1 MPKYKLH
8 IGGKIVDAD
17 YIGSDKKEHSKE
29 FKVIGSGITKEFL
42 HGNYPAPMTWAGNMK
57 DLQKMKR
64 KINQSMTEKEKIQKR
79 IQWLRDNRQAWE
91 GIYTFALAS
100 DKEDVDNRLNHIVDC
115 LKEEGLYAKR
125 TEVFPSTLI
134 NWMNLIRKEGKNT

>member
-1 MPKYKLH
+1 
-8 IGGKIVDAD
+8 
-17 YIGSDKKEHSKE
+17 
-29 FKVIGSGITKEFL
+29 
-42 HGNYPAPMTWAGNMK
+42 
-57 DLQKMKR
+57 
-64 KINQSMTEKEKIQKR
+64 MTEKEKIQKR